1 MTDREL
7 VAERLKFETEVLKLL
22 VLLWLALGG
31 GSLSLVAGGL
41 TSMKL
46 LLASLGLSITVVVIL
61 RRRMSLMDILN
72 MTPAEWIAVGIGGSI
87 FASAG
92 FFAWKIASYR

>member
-1 MTDREL
+1 MMDREL

-41 TSMKL
+41 TGMRL
-46 LLASLGLSITVVVIL
+46 LLAGLGLSITVVVIL
-61 RRRMSLMDILN
+61 MSIRQYVKIQSIIER
-72 MTPAEWIAVGIGGSI
+72 AEGGDV
-87 FASAG
+87 
-92 FFAWKIASYR
+92 

>member
-1 MTDREL
+1 MDREL
-7 VAERLKFETEVLKLL
+7 VVERLKSETEVLKLL

-41 TSMKL
+41 TGMRL
-46 LLASLGLSITVVVIL
+46 LLAGLGLSITVVIL

>member
-31 GSLSLVAGGL
+31 GSLSLVAGDL
-41 TSMKL
+41 TGMKL
-46 LLASLGLSITVVVIL
+46 LLASLGLFITVVVIL
-61 RRRMSLMDILN
+61 MSIRQYIKIRSIIER
-72 MTPAEWIAVGIGGSI
+72 AEGGDV
-87 FASAG
+87 
-92 FFAWKIASYR
+92 

>member
-41 TSMKL
+41 TGMKL
-46 LLASLGLSITVVVIL
+46 LLASLGLFITVVVIL
-61 RRRMSLMDILN
+61 MSIRQYIKIRSIIER
-72 MTPAEWIAVGIGGSI
+72 AKGGDV
-87 FASAG
+87 
-92 FFAWKIASYR
+92 

>member
-1 MTDREL
+1 MMDREL

-41 TSMKL
+41 TGMRL
-46 LLASLGLSITVVVIL
+46 LLAGLGLSITVVVIL
-61 RRRMSLMDILN
+61 MSIRQYVKIQSIIKR
-72 MTPAEWIAVGIGGSI
+72 AEGGDV
-87 FASAG
+87 
-92 FFAWKIASYR
+92 

>member
-22 VLLWLALGG
+22 VLLWIALGG

-41 TSMKL
+41 TGMKL
-46 LLASLGLSITVVVIL
+46 LLAGLGLFIMVVVIF
-61 RRRMSLMDILN
+61 MSIRQYMKIRSIIER
-72 MTPAEWIAVGIGGSI
+72 AEGGG
-87 FASAG
+87 A
-92 FFAWKIASYR
+92 

>member
-1 MTDREL
+1 MDREL

-41 TSMKL
+41 TGMKL
-46 LLASLGLSITVVVIL
+46 LLAGLGLSITVVVIL
-61 RRRMSLMDILN
+61 MSIRQYVKIQSIIKR
-72 MTPAEWIAVGIGGSI
+72 AEGGDV
-87 FASAG
+87 
-92 FFAWKIASYR
+92 

>member
-22 VLLWLALGG
+22 VLLWIALGG

-41 TSMKL
+41 TGMKL
-46 LLASLGLSITVVVIL
+46 LLAGLGLFIMVVVIF
-61 RRRMSLMDILN
+61 MSIRQYMKIRSIIER
-72 MTPAEWIAVGIGGSI
+72 AEGG
-87 FASAG
+87 G
-92 FFAWKIASYR
+92 V

>member
-41 TSMKL
+41 TGMRL
-46 LLASLGLSITVVVIL
+46 LLAGLGLSITVVVIL
-61 RRRMSLMDILN
+61 MSIRQYVKIQSIIKR
-72 MTPAEWIAVGIGGSI
+72 AEGGDV
-87 FASAG
+87 
-92 FFAWKIASYR
+92 

>member
-1 MTDREL
+1 MMDREL

-41 TSMKL
+41 TGMRL
-46 LLASLGLSITVVVIL
+46 LLAGLGLSITVAVIL
-61 RRRMSLMDILN
+61 MSIRQYVKIQSIIKR
-72 MTPAEWIAVGIGGSI
+72 AEGGDV
-87 FASAG
+87 
-92 FFAWKIASYR
+92 

>member
-1 MTDREL
+1 MMDREL
-7 VAERLKFETEVLKLL
+7 VVERLKSETEVLKLL

-31 GSLSLVAGGL
+31 GSLSLVASGL
-41 TSMKL
+41 TGMRL
-46 LLASLGLSITVVVIL
+46 LLAGLGLSITVVIL